1 MKMLKCVAVLLAFGG
16 LMLVGCS
23 DETQSPVGSTEQS
36 SLEKAIITNFTFYNF
51 PIAPPTGGTITL
63 TPGGIWQVKK
73 IEVLERFTS
82 SDPVADG
89 IMKHYLSLSI
99 DAVTGEGPCHG
110 SWTITPTN
118 PTSTGGGVWEG
129 KYEGYR
135 SKSVVPGEWT
145 LPLKVE
151 GHGKG
156 GSIQGMQVF
165 ANAVLTVRADGPTT
179 LPTSWT
185 GIGEGFY
192 KSH

>member
-1 MKMLKCVAVLLAFGG
+1 MKTLKCVLALFAFVG
-16 LMLVGCS
+16 LMLFGCS
-23 DETQSPVGSTEQS
+23 DETQSPVSTTEQS
-36 SLEKAIITNFTFYNF
+36 SLQKVIITNFTFTNF

-73 IEVLERFTS
+73 VEVLERFVS
-82 SDPVADG
+82 SDPFVNG

-110 SWTITPTN
+110 SWTITPLN
-118 PTSTGGGVWEG
+118 PTVTEGGVWEG

-135 SKSVVPGEWT
+135 SKSSVPGEWT

-185 GIGEGFY
+185 GVGGGFY

>member
-1 MKMLKCVAVLLAFGG
+1 MKTLKCVLALFAFAGLL
-16 LMLVGCS
+16 LVGCS
-23 DETQSPVGSTEQS
+23 DETQSPVSSTEQS
-36 SLEKAIITNFTFYNF
+36 SLQKVIITNFTFTDF
-51 PIAPPTGGTITL
+51 PIAPPTGGSITL

-73 IEVLERFTS
+73 IEVLERFVS
-82 SDPVADG
+82 SDPIING

-110 SWTITPTN
+110 SWTVTPLD
-118 PTSTGGGVWEG
+118 PAATGGGVWEG
-129 KYEGYR
+129 TYQGYR
-135 SKSVVPGEWT
+135 SKSSVPGEWT

-165 ANAVLTVRADGPTT
+165 ANAVLTVRADGGTT
-179 LPTSWT
+179 LPTSWS

>member
-1 MKMLKCVAVLLAFGG
+1 MKTLKCVLALFAFAGLL
-16 LMLVGCS
+16 LVGCS
-23 DETQSPVGSTEQS
+23 DETQSPVSLTEQS
-36 SLEKAIITNFTFYNF
+36 SLQKVIITNFTFTDF
-51 PIAPPTGGTITL
+51 PIAPPTGGSITL

-73 IEVLERFTS
+73 IEVLERFVS
-82 SDPVADG
+82 SDPIING

-110 SWTITPTN
+110 SWTVTPLD
-118 PTSTGGGVWEG
+118 PAATGGGVWEG
-129 KYEGYR
+129 TYQGYR
-135 SKSVVPGEWT
+135 SKSSVPGEWT

-165 ANAVLTVRADGPTT
+165 ANAVLTVRADGGTT
-179 LPTSWT
+179 LPTSWS

>member
-1 MKMLKCVAVLLAFGG
+1 MKTFKCFLVLFAFVG
-16 LMLVGCS
+16 LTLVGCS
-23 DETQSPVGSTEQS
+23 DDVQSPLSSTEQS
-36 SLEKAIITNFTFYNF
+36 SLQKAIFTEFSFTNF
-51 PIAPPTGGTITL
+51 PIAAPSGGSITL

-73 IEVLERFTS
+73 VEVLERFAA
-82 SDPVADG
+82 SDPLADG

-110 SWTITPTN
+110 SWTITPLN
-118 PTSTGGGVWEG
+118 PAVTGGGVWEG
-129 KYEGYR
+129 QYHGYR
-135 SKSVVPGEWT
+135 SKSNVPGEWT

-185 GIGEGFY
+185 GIGTGFY